1 MGSGSGV
8 YAFNAA
14 TGTVLWNGG
23 PAFAAATVANGV
35 VYAGSDAPRGKNM
48 YALNASTGVVLWG
61 FASGGSVRS
70 GAAIVGNQV
79 YWGTGYAGADKK
91 KIYAFGLPGA
101 APAAR
106 G

>member
-1 MGSGSGV
+1 
-8 YAFNAA
+8 
-14 TGTVLWNGG
+14 
-23 PAFAAATVANGV
+23 VANGV

-79 YWGTGYAGADKK
+79 YWGTGYAGADKN